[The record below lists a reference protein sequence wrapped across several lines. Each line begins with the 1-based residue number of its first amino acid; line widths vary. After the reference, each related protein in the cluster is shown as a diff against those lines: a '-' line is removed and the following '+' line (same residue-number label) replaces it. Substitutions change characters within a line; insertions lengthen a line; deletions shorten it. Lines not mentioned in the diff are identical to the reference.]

1 MQYFFFFFFLNDKN
15 ATFVQPFLFNILTL
29 FWNGKSKWERTFDI
43 VVEIVDYISSMEW
56 YKNSDYSYI
65 KNISIN
71 FK

>member
-1 MQYFFFFFFLNDKN
+1 MIKY

-29 FWNGKSKWERTFDI
+29 FFEGKEQMRKDINI

-65 KNISIN
+65 KKISIN
-71 FK
+71 LK